1 MVPFGGAAVA
11 QWIHLHIP
19 SCRPG
24 FESQAHH
31 LCLYQYY
38 LELWNF
44 EKTKID
50 KKRPGLA
57 HFLRC
62 FYQNL
67 SRNGLTYSCSA
78 VHKIYVE
85 YNLAANCFEST
96 WFVSSF
102 SILMRWNV
110 DPDWTNRRTP
120 CLLPE
125 WSAAEPKNISPSFEF
140 RWLFYFL
147 FSFLSLAFVVLPIS
161 TFLFSINKGI
171 GFLLREIY
179 RKAKIKVSDS
189 SFSLKGATKVVKL
202 KETFRQQI
210 FLKSGFCNDS
220 PQ

>member
-1 MVPFGGAAVA
+1 MA
-11 QWIHLHIP
+11 I
-19 SCRPG
+19 
-24 FESQAHH
+24 
-31 LCLYQYY
+31 
-38 LELWNF
+38 
-44 EKTKID
+44 KIEN
-50 KKRPGLA
+50 KR
-57 HFLRC
+57 
-62 FYQNL
+62 
-67 SRNGLTYSCSA
+67 
-78 VHKIYVE
+78 KM
-85 YNLAANCFEST
+85 T